1 MSLSW
6 LVILR
11 AMEFADGNSGSASE
25 GSKDIIN
32 GERAEEMGKLKEEV
46 IKPNGPGVQS
56 EKPKGFGLK
65 KWRRRRRDLM
75 KDAGGV
81 HESHRILKRG
91 LSAAGQLRAP
101 NGAPSESKVKSEAI
115 RSESS
120 VGNSELPSASGFVHQ
135 DRMSDSGSWNAV
147 NMFPAGGSCEYGE
160 ESSKSSTGASFPKSM
175 PENIV
180 REGLLNEVECKV
192 VKGREEIKFPT
203 MHECGFPAII
213 FDGSKPDSR
222 GFGHRDE
229 RKSAGLS
236 KKLRAEKT
244 KENNAESEDPVHEPE
259 DSGTSTGRVVHDFEG
274 ISGNHFEDGH
284 VAGIGTQN
292 KQEYVYDLG
301 ESSWSTG
308 NNVGS
313 SAVSDSSQSKAMAKR
328 GSFASVDNGRWIN
341 EGLSLWSKNSDLE
354 NSTSERENSEE
365 PRTFDSDERGS
376 VNHDKLRESEEV
388 RENSV
393 FGCEDVVHSGESL
406 ASAVNVAEKKRE
418 ETGGF
423 VQQVDRM
430 HQQPVD
436 SDCLLQAL
444 TELRTAEEGLHEEL
458 QKIKDLATGV
468 ESSWMA
474 DSEHSSSSP
483 KPTESKHGNE
493 NNMSDMPNCSHI
505 EEKTELKCSSWKMEL
520 NKLNEK
526 LKSLQ
531 EELEAANK
539 RMLFEHMKV
548 EELESQFQNQPIK
561 LKEVER
567 PPEATA
573 NELQLLQEKCRE
585 MELELE
591 EQYKE
596 KMQAEIEFL
605 ILTGSAQNDI
615 ALVENEASILQ
626 EQKRLVVGQLQTA
639 LKLKETEGRA
649 LSLKDHLVQL
659 ENSSAGLLEMEEV
672 LELHNKVWGF
682 SVFSFIQFILLCLAI
697 LFMFA
702 QSPHASN
709 LVPT

>member
-1 MSLSW
+1 
-6 LVILR
+6 
-11 AMEFADGNSGSASE
+11 MELGDGNSGSASE
-25 GSKDIIN
+25 GSKDISN
-32 GERAEEMGKLKEEV
+32 GERVEEMGKLKEEG
-46 IKPNGPGVQS
+46 IKPNGPRVQG

-65 KWRRRRRDLM
+65 KWRRRRREM
-75 KDAGGV
+75 IKDARGV
-81 HESHRILKRG
+81 HESQRILKRG
-91 LSAAGQLRAP
+91 SPAAGQSRAP

-120 VGNSELPSASGFVHQ
+120 VGNVELPSSPGFAYQ

-160 ESSKSSTGASFPKSM
+160 DQSSKSSTGASFPKGM
-175 PENIV
+175 PENLV
-180 REGLLNEVECKV
+180 KEELLNEVEYKF
-192 VKGREEIKFPT
+192 VKDREEIKFPT
-203 MHECGFPAII
+203 MHECGFPSVI
-213 FDGSKPDSR
+213 FAGSKPDLR

-229 RKSAGLS
+229 RKSVGS
-236 KKLRAEKT
+236 TKKARAEKN
-244 KENNAESEDPVHEPE
+244 KENNAESEDPVHEHE
-259 DSGTSTGRVVHDFEG
+259 DSGTSTGRVVHEFEG
-274 ISGNHFEDGH
+274 ISGNHTEDGH
-284 VAGIGTQN
+284 AAGIGGRN

-308 NNVGS
+308 NNVGI
-313 SAVSDSSQSKAMAKR
+313 SAVSDSSQSKAMAKS
-328 GSFASVDNGRWIN
+328 GSFVSVDNGRWIT
-341 EGLSLWSKNSDLE
+341 EGLSLWSKNFDPE
-354 NSTSERENSEE
+354 NSTPERENSEE
-365 PRTFDSDERGS
+365 ARTFDLDERGS
-376 VNHDKLRESEEV
+376 VSHDKLREGEEV

-393 FGCEDVVHSGESL
+393 FSGGDVVHSGESF

-418 ETGGF
+418 ETGDFG
-423 VQQVDRM
+423 QQVDGM

-444 TELRTAEEGLHEEL
+444 TELRTAEEALHEEL

-468 ESSWMA
+468 ESLWMA

-483 KPTESKHGNE
+483 KHTESKHWHE
-493 NNMSDMPNCSHI
+493 NNVVADMPNGSHI
-505 EEKTELKCSSWKMEL
+505 EEKTATKCSSWKMEL
-520 NKLNEK
+520 SKLNEK

-539 RMLFEHMKV
+539 RALFEHMKV
-548 EELESQFQNQPIK
+548 EELESQCQNQPIK
-561 LKEVER
+561 LKEVEGL
-567 PPEATA
+567 PEATA
-573 NELQLLQEKCRE
+573 SELQLLQEKCRE
-585 MELELE
+585 MEMELE

-639 LKLKETEGRA
+639 LKLKETEGHA
-649 LSLKDHLVQL
+649 LSLKDQLVQL
-659 ENSSAGLLEMEEV
+659 ENSSADLLEMEEV
-672 LELHNKVWGF
+672 LDLHNKVWGF

-697 LFMFA
+697 LFMFS
-702 QSPHASN
+702 QSPHTSN

>member
-1 MSLSW
+1 
-6 LVILR
+6 
-11 AMEFADGNSGSASE
+11 MELADGNSGSASE

-32 GERAEEMGKLKEEV
+32 GERAEEMGELKEEV
-46 IKPNGPGVQS
+46 IKPNGPVVQA

-65 KWRRRRRDLM
+65 KWRRRRRDLI
-75 KDAGGV
+75 KDAGGM

-91 LSAAGQLRAP
+91 SSTAGQLRAP

-120 VGNSELPSASGFVHQ
+120 VGNAELPSASGFVYQ

-147 NMFPAGGSCEYGE
+147 NMIPAGGSCEYGE
-160 ESSKSSTGASFPKSM
+160 ESSKSSTGASFPKGM

-180 REGLLNEVECKV
+180 REGLLNEIKFV
-192 VKGREEIKFPT
+192 GREEIKFPT
-203 MHECGFPAII
+203 MDECGFPAMI

-229 RKSAGLS
+229 RKSVGLT
-236 KKLRAEKT
+236 KKLRAEKN
-244 KENNAESEDPVHEPE
+244 KENNAESEDPLVHEPE
-259 DSGTSTGRVVHDFEG
+259 DSGTSTGRVVHEFEG
-274 ISGNHFEDGH
+274 ISGNHTEDGH
-284 VAGIGTQN
+284 VAGIGARN

-301 ESSWSTG
+301 ESSLSTG
-308 NNVGS
+308 NNVGI
-313 SAVSDSSQSKAMAKR
+313 SAVSDSRQTKAMAKS
-328 GSFASVDNGRWIN
+328 GSFVSVDNGRWIS
-341 EGLSLWSKNSDLE
+341 EGLSLWSKNFDAE

-376 VNHDKLRESEEV
+376 VNHDKLREGEEV
-388 RENSV
+388 RENCV
-393 FGCEDVVHSGESL
+393 FRCEDVAHSGESL

-418 ETGGF
+418 ETGDF

-436 SDCLLQAL
+436 SDCLLEAL

-468 ESSWMA
+468 ESLWVA
-474 DSEHSSSSP
+474 DSERSSSCP
-483 KPTESKHGNE
+483 KHTESKHGNE
-493 NNMSDMPNCSHI
+493 NNVSDMLNGSHI
-505 EEKTELKCSSWKMEL
+505 EEKTQMKCSSWKMEL

-539 RMLFEHMKV
+539 RTLFEHMKV
-548 EELESQFQNQPIK
+548 EELESQFQNQPTK
-561 LKEVER
+561 LKEVEQ
-567 PPEATA
+567 PPEITA

-585 MELELE
+585 MEMELE

-615 ALVENEASILQ
+615 SLVENEASILQ

-639 LKLKETEGRA
+639 LKLKETECHA

-659 ENSSAGLLEMEEV
+659 ENSSSSLLEMEEV

-702 QSPHASN
+702 QSPHTSN